1 MDPMG
6 YQTCSPSS
14 VSSAG
19 TLDMKAKRRN
29 IDILECNREC
39 FSQFSFG
46 FVFRDDSDDIM
57 LLVLLIYDMIFL
69 EYLDS
74 T

>member
-1 MDPMG
+1 MFL
-6 YQTCSPSS
+6 
-14 VSSAG
+14 A
-19 TLDMKAKRRN
+19 A
-29 IDILECNREC
+29 
-39 FSQFSFG
+39 FFG
-46 FVFRDDSDDIM
+46 FLFRDDSDDIM